1 MVAGKKFNVVL
12 HIIFVIMAACCLFP
26 ILLTLSISLSSN
38 KTIVEHGYSLI
49 PKEFSLE
56 SYKFIFMDST
66 RIFRAY
72 GVTIFNAVVGATLSV
87 MVIAHVAYP
96 LSRSD
101 FKLRKPITYFILFT
115 MLFSGGQVAS
125 YMVITTIYH
134 LQNTI
139 WVMIIPYIMSP
150 WYTVVLRTFFKTGV
164 PTAIIESG
172 KLDGAGELRILWQ
185 LIFPIALPG
194 IATIAL
200 FQVLLYWNDWN
211 MPLLYIVEPKLY
223 NLQFLLQQMMQ
234 NIQQL
239 NENPEFAVQAS
250 AGMADIPTEGAR
262 MALCFVAMGPIL
274 VTYPFFQKYFIQGLT
289 VGSVKE

>member
-38 KTIVEHGYSLI
+38 KAIVEHGYSLI

-87 MVIAHVAYP
+87 MIIAHVAYP

-115 MLFSGGQVAS
+115 MLFNGGQVAS

-139 WVMIIPYIMSP
+139 WVMIIPCIMSP

-172 KLDGAGELRILWQ
+172 RLDGAGEMRILWQ

-200 FQVLLYWNDWN
+200 FQVLMFWNDWN

-234 NIQQL
+234 NIQQI

>member
-1 MVAGKKFNVVL
+1 MVAGKKFNIVL
-12 HIIFVIMAACCLFP
+12 HIIFIIMAACCLFP

-38 KTIVEHGYSLI
+38 KAIVDYGYSLI

-96 LSRSD
+96 LSRAD

-139 WVMIIPYIMSP
+139 WVMIIPCLMSP

-185 LIFPIALPG
+185 LVFPIALPG

-200 FQVLLYWNDWN
+200 FQVLLFWNDWN
-211 MPLLYIVEPKLY
+211 LPLLYIVEPKLY

-239 NENPEFAVQAS
+239 NENPEFAAQAS
-250 AGMADIPTEGAR
+250 AGMAEIPTEGAR

>member
-1 MVAGKKFNVVL
+1 MLAGKKLNVFLNAV
-12 HIIFVIMAACCLFP
+12 FVILTVACIFP
-26 ILLTLSISLSSN
+26 ILLTLSISLTKNSDIAAS
-38 KTIVEHGYSLI
+38 GYRLI
-49 PKEFSLE
+49 PSNISLE
-56 SYKFIFMDST
+56 AYKYIFMDPSK
-66 RIFRAY
+66 IIRAY
-72 GVTIFNAVVGATLSV
+72 GVTIFNAVVGTTLSV
-87 MVIAHVAYP
+87 LIMAHLAYP
-96 LSRSD
+96 LSRAD
-101 FKLRKPITYFILFT
+101 FKLRKPITYYILFT
-115 MLFSGGQVAS
+115 MLFNGGMVAS

-139 WVMIIPYIMSP
+139 WVMIIPCLMSP

-185 LIFPIALPG
+185 LVFPIALPG

-211 MPLLYIVEPKLY
+211 LPLLYIVEPKLY

-239 NENPEFAVQAS
+239 NENPEFAAQAS
-250 AGMADIPTEGAR
+250 AGMAEIPTEGAR